1 MSYDLHGKWEK
12 QTGHHSA
19 LEGIMGDK
27 LTVTY
32 AVDYWV
38 KHGMPPS
45 KIALGM
51 GTYGRAFKLVNPAN
65 NGLGAAASG
74 DPPAG
79 RYTKESGFLSYYEIC
94 TKGLTV
100 VSANVALSPYG
111 YAGDL
116 WVGFDDPESLKLKV
130 DFLKAK
136 GLRGAMF
143 WAIDLDDFQNVCGQ
157 GKYPLLSAVAK
168 ALGGNVVPP
177 TTHAPTSSFT
187 EGPITSKTTT
197 VAPTGS
203 PNEYVRVC
211 YFTNWA
217 HYRSAIAKFVPK
229 DIDPFLCT
237 HVIYAF
243 AKIDSENKIAGYEWN
258 DETLYG
264 EVDKLKQKNPDLKT
278 LLAVGGWSHE
288 SGAVSPFSR
297 MVSSAGNRKTFIESV
312 IKRLRKF
319 NFDGFDL
326 DWEYPANRGNSP
338 PRDKQRFTVLCLELL
353 DAFKKEA
360 LESKKPR
367 LLLTAAVA
375 AGRLISV
382 AIKCLQESCFP
393 TILSLKGL
401 KYEIIVT
408 HESA

>member
-1 MSYDLHGKWEK
+1 MSYDLHGKFEK

-19 LEGIMGDK
+19 LEGISGDK

-100 VSANVALSPYG
+100 VSRNVALSPYG

-143 WAIDLDDFQNVCGQ
+143 WAIDLDDFQNVCNQ
-157 GKYPLLSAVAK
+157 GKYPLLSAVAE
-168 ALGGNVVPP
+168 ALITTGKPINPP
-177 TTHAPTSSFT
+177 TQRPATLKKRTAAPTKPST
-187 EGPITSKTTT
+187 QRPGSK
-197 VAPTGS
+197 
-203 PNEYVRVC
+203 C
-211 YFTNWA
+211 F
-217 HYRSAIAKFVPK
+217 
-229 DIDPFLCT
+229 
-237 HVIYAF
+237 
-243 AKIDSENKIAGYEWN
+243 
-258 DETLYG
+258 
-264 EVDKLKQKNPDLKT
+264 
-278 LLAVGGWSHE
+278 AVGVWKQVPGMKTWCKNNCASGNCPSSH
-288 SGAVSPFSR
+288 
-297 MVSSAGNRKTFIESV
+297 
-312 IKRLRKF
+312 
-319 NFDGFDL
+319 
-326 DWEYPANRGNSP
+326 
-338 PRDKQRFTVLCLELL
+338 C
-353 DAFKKEA
+353 
-360 LESKKPR
+360 
-367 LLLTAAVA
+367 
-375 AGRLISV
+375 
-382 AIKCLQESCFP
+382 KCR
-393 TILSLKGL
+393 
-401 KYEIIVT
+401 
-408 HESA
+408 